1 MSVPPCGYELDL
13 KRERLR
19 QLFGLRS
26 KGNTTVTLPHGL
38 TPIVGQGSTT
48 CRVVFM
54 MKRLYKARRALLVE
68 EERERSPLID
78 ASRRRKYE
86 RSEFFSILLGK
97 CFADFRGEAGA
108 AGRGGA

>member
-1 MSVPPCGYELDL
+1 VSVPPCGYELDL

-68 EERERSPLID
+68 GERERSPLLEECFFD
-78 ASRRRKYE
+78 VRHLE
-86 RSEFFSILLGK
+86 RVV
-97 CFADFRGEAGA
+97 AVGA
-108 AGRGGA
+108 VFTVDDDVIGRARFDVGGI